1 LFTESPTI
9 SPVFDNSGK
18 IMNFVAVKRD
28 ITENLQLEAQFQQS
42 QKMESVGRLA
52 GGVAH
57 DFNNMLSVIIGYTEM
72 AREANSE
79 NESLSNNLNQVLDA
93 ANRAKDI
100 TQQLLA
106 FARKQT
112 IIPVVLDLNPSI
124 QDMMNMLKHLIGE
137 EINLVWDPI
146 ETIWPVQI
154 DPSQLNQILVNLCI
168 NARDAIKED
177 GEITIKTA
185 NRLIAEK

>member
-1 LFTESPTI
+1 MFTESPTI

-79 NESLSNNLNQVLDA
+79 NESLSYNLNQVLDA

>member
-1 LFTESPTI
+1 MFTESPTI

-185 NRLIAEK
+185 NRLTAIE